1 MIPGRLLLDLREH
14 LAHRR
19 IAAGI
24 ALLEEHQALIDR
36 LGPAQPNAAA
46 LLGYV
51 AQWIDIGFA
60 SPGLLRE
67 LVSRFPRGTRGALP
81 LADYVQLRM
90 AEGLLANYSENNPGA
105 IEHFEVSLAV
115 AADVPDQGS
124 VAIAHFWIARCLRKL
139 GRYDD
144 AYRAVQAAVALA
156 QRSGF
161 AKMAAVMRLL
171 ESWICF
177 QKGRN
182 AEALAILA
190 VVEEALSAT
199 DDYIVLGN
207 VHSAR
212 GRISQREGKYEQ
224 ALENFRQAVESY
236 QRQDPG
242 HPSLGRALANMA
254 FVERLCA
261 QQLRRKVDRD
271 VRLRKAAGDR
281 AEVTARLE
289 SFQTAAFRHLDEA
302 QAIFRQ
308 RELRRGEGNVYTIR
322 GGLHLDRG
330 ELDRAQEEAERG
342 FRLGWE
348 RHDAIVM
355 ARARILQCIVEYTK
369 LEEGFADDS
378 PDARARRAFDYAREA
393 VEHAGRTENIRLL
406 ARARI
411 WEGLTL
417 CTDYFAETV
426 RARECCDEAARLI
439 KTTGQDYLW
448 EDLQVLRSRL
458 AGEGSIDARLR
469 EWSQGQVQNRT
480 FQELAEEFAGI
491 VIPKVWEREQKK
503 VSRVAK
509 RLSISPKKVRRIL
522 TSRGLLQPGAN
533 GDGDAE
539 S

>member
-1 MIPGRLLLDLREH
+1 MIPDRLLSDLRDH

-19 IAAGI
+19 ISQGIELLAAR
-24 ALLEEHQALIDR
+24 QALIEK

-60 SPGLLRE
+60 TPALLRS
-67 LVSRFPRGTRGALP
+67 LVSRFPRGARGALP
-81 LADYVQLRM
+81 LADYIQLRM

-105 IEHFEVSLAV
+105 IQHFEVALAV
-115 AADVPDQGS
+115 ASDIPDQGS

-156 QRSGF
+156 ERSGF

-182 AEALAILA
+182 ADALAILA
-190 VVEEALSAT
+190 AVEHELAPT
-199 DDYIVLGN
+199 DDFIVIGN
-207 VHSAR
+207 IHSAR
-212 GRISQREGKYEQ
+212 GRITQREGKYEQ
-224 ALENFRQAVESY
+224 ALDNFRCAIESY
-236 QRQDPG
+236 QRRDPG
-242 HPSLGRALANMA
+242 HPSLARALANMA

-261 QQLRRKVDRD
+261 QQLRRKIDRD
-271 VRLRKAAGDR
+271 VRLRRPATDR
-281 AEVTARLE
+281 AEATARLE
-289 SFQTAAFRHLDEA
+289 QFQSSAFRHLDQSQE
-302 QAIFRQ
+302 IFRQ

-342 FRLGWE
+342 FRLGQE
-348 RHDAIVM
+348 RQDSIVM
-355 ARARILQCIVEYTK
+355 ARARVLQCIVENTK

-378 PDARARRAFDYAREA
+378 PDARARRAFDFAREA

-417 CTDYFAETV
+417 CNDYFAEAV
-426 RARECCDEAARLI
+426 RARECCDDAARLI

-448 EDLQVLRSRL
+448 EDLQILRARL
-458 AGEGSIDARLR
+458 AGEGSVDARLR

-480 FQELAEEFAGI
+480 FQELAEEFAEI
-491 VIPKVWEREQKK
+491 VIPKVWEREQRK

-522 TSRGLLQPGAN
+522 TSRGLLQPGAPEDQ
-533 GDGDAE
+533 DGA
-539 S
+539 